1 MPDISTSN
9 RRIAKNTLFLYLRMG
24 LTILFNLCIVRIVW
38 DALGIEDYGIY
49 NLVGGII
56 LMFQFLNMAM
66 IASSQRYISYE
77 IGTGRVEQLRKVFSI
92 SVTVHYILA
101 GMIFIL
107 AETIGLWFL
116 NSKLNIP
123 SERMVAANWVYQA
136 SIFIF
141 MLSVISVPY
150 NACIVA
156 HEHMK
161 AYGWLGILEVV
172 LKLIVVSLLF
182 LFPTDKLIAYAFLL
196 LVVQL
201 VIRGIYIVYCR
212 RHFIECRYQFIK
224 DRDLMH
230 EMFAF
235 AGWSFFGNLGL
246 SVREQG
252 LNIVLNMF
260 YNVTLNAARGIALQV
275 SNVISGFAWNFQMA
289 LNPQIT
295 KRYAMGEIESMVD
308 LIYRGCKF
316 SLFLL
321 LIVTIP
327 LLIACEQVLKLWLNN
342 ITPATVIFLRLC
354 LIMAVVDSMVGPI
367 TTALQATGHIKV
379 FQILICT
386 IMTLTLPIAWI
397 CMEISPTPYSVMYV
411 SIAASVIALYVR
423 LVLLKQ
429 EVEISLSRYLS
440 TVIIPG
446 AFILIISFSLS
457 FFLYTI
463 FPKGIIPLICWSLMS
478 GVMTSLVTLIIG
490 LNSSE
495 RKTVIKIIRTKIAR

>member
-1 MPDISTSN
+1 MPDFSTSN

-161 AYGWLGILEVV
+161 AYRMV
-172 LKLIVVSLLF
+172 
-182 LFPTDKLIAYAFLL
+182 
-196 LVVQL
+196 
-201 VIRGIYIVYCR
+201 
-212 RHFIECRYQFIK
+212 RH
-224 DRDLMH
+224 
-230 EMFAF
+230 
-235 AGWSFFGNLGL
+235 
-246 SVREQG
+246 
-252 LNIVLNMF
+252 
-260 YNVTLNAARGIALQV
+260 T
-275 SNVISGFAWNFQMA
+275 
-289 LNPQIT
+289 
-295 KRYAMGEIESMVD
+295 
-308 LIYRGCKF
+308 
-316 SLFLL
+316 
-321 LIVTIP
+321 
-327 LLIACEQVLKLWLNN
+327 
-342 ITPATVIFLRLC
+342 
-354 LIMAVVDSMVGPI
+354 
-367 TTALQATGHIKV
+367 
-379 FQILICT
+379 
-386 IMTLTLPIAWI
+386 
-397 CMEISPTPYSVMYV
+397 
-411 SIAASVIALYVR
+411 
-423 LVLLKQ
+423 
-429 EVEISLSRYLS
+429 
-440 TVIIPG
+440 
-446 AFILIISFSLS
+446 
-457 FFLYTI
+457 
-463 FPKGIIPLICWSLMS
+463 
-478 GVMTSLVTLIIG
+478 
-490 LNSSE
+490 
-495 RKTVIKIIRTKIAR
+495 